1 MLDENSNY
9 RGPSIVVK
17 NSNKGRRPESSLDT
31 TDFASMSIDK
41 LQKLHE
47 TVEAVLAKKIAA
59 EIIVLERCLQQLGPA
74 ANIVQRGSQE
84 PPKAA
89 DAARRHYPPVLPKY
103 RNPSRPSETWAGR
116 GKQPRWLTVQLES
129 GKQIDDFRIDLAA

>member
-47 TVEAVLAKKIAA
+47 TVEAVLAKKIAT
-59 EIIVLERCLQQLGPA
+59 EIVVL
-74 ANIVQRGSQE
+74 S
-84 PPKAA
+84 
-89 DAARRHYPPVLPKY
+89 
-103 RNPSRPSETWAGR
+103 
-116 GKQPRWLTVQLES
+116 
-129 GKQIDDFRIDLAA
+129 

>member
-1 MLDENSNY
+1 MRAMKVIEHLGSFEVRYDNS
-9 RGPSIVVK
+9 PFS
-17 NSNKGRRPESSLDT
+17 
-31 TDFASMSIDK
+31 
-41 LQKLHE
+41 
-47 TVEAVLAKKIAA
+47 
-59 EIIVLERCLQQLGPA
+59 PA

-116 GKQPRWLTVQLES
+116 GKRPQWLTVQLES
-129 GKQIDDFRIDLAA
+129 GKQINDFRIDLAA